1 MNRYRLLYTG
11 IVVLVGGA
19 VVIALLWLL
28 LPA

>member
-1 MNRYRLLYTG
+1 MNRNRLLYTG

>member
-11 IVVLVGGA
+11 IVVLVGKA